1 LICAADPNFEKNISV
16 KTHVRNLTDF
26 YMFLQDLN
34 LANSWFRTR
43 LELILNDRVEQILIV
58 GVTDSI
64 QIVDRQRGQLYENCH
79 T

>member
-1 LICAADPNFEKNISV
+1 
-16 KTHVRNLTDF
+16 
-26 YMFLQDLN
+26 MFLQDLN